1 MQRVYRPLNLLIA
14 LQLLCKSLMFRII
27 NDFETSGL
35 LAFSLNSL
43 KHRDDTPLETV
54 L

>member
-1 MQRVYRPLNLLIA
+1 MQRAYRPLNLLIA
-14 LQLLCKSLMFRII
+14 LQLVCKSLMFKII
-27 NDFETSGL
+27 NDFETFVL
-35 LAFSLNSL
+35 MAFSLNSL